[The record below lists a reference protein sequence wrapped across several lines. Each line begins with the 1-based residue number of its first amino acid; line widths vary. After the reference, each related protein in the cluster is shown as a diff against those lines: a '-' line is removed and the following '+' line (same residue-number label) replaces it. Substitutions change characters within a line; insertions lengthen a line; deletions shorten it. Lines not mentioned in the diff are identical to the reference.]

1 MERVMNLAAAEIWM
15 QEAIIEARKAES
27 EGEVPV
33 GAILLLN
40 DKVVGRGHNSPIRL
54 NDPTAHAE
62 ILALR
67 QAARNSTNYRLSGS
81 VLIVTIEPCI
91 MCVGAMIQA
100 RVEAV
105 VYGAE
110 DPKAGAIRSQF
121 QVEDWHR
128 LNHIFQVSSGI
139 LQDECADLMKKF
151 FASRR

>member
-40 DKVVGRGHNSPIRL
+40 EKIVGRGHNSPIRL

>member
-40 DKVVGRGHNSPIRL
+40 EKIVGRGHNSPIRL

-139 LQDECADLMKKF
+139 LQDECADLIKKF

>member
-40 DKVVGRGHNSPIRL
+40 EKIVGRGHNSPIRL

-67 QAARNSTNYRLSGS
+67 QAARNGTNYRLSGS

-121 QVEDWHR
+121 QVEDWRR

>member
-40 DKVVGRGHNSPIRL
+40 EKIIGRGHNSPIRL

-139 LQDECADLMKKF
+139 LQDECADLIKKF

>member
-1 MERVMNLAAAEIWM
+1 MNLAAAEIWM

-40 DKVVGRGHNSPIRL
+40 DKIVGRGHNSPIRL

-151 FASRR
+151 FAPRR

>member
-1 MERVMNLAAAEIWM
+1 
-15 QEAIIEARKAES
+15 
-27 EGEVPV
+27 
-33 GAILLLN
+33 LN
-40 DKVVGRGHNSPIRL
+40 EKIVGRGHNSPIRL

>member
-1 MERVMNLAAAEIWM
+1 MNLAAAEIWM

-40 DKVVGRGHNSPIRL
+40 EKIVGRGHNSPIRL

>member
-40 DKVVGRGHNSPIRL
+40 EKIVGRGHNSPIRL

-110 DPKAGAIRSQF
+110 DPRAGAIRSQF

-139 LQDECADLMKKF
+139 LQDECADLIKKF

>member
-40 DKVVGRGHNSPIRL
+40 EKIIGRGHNSPIRL